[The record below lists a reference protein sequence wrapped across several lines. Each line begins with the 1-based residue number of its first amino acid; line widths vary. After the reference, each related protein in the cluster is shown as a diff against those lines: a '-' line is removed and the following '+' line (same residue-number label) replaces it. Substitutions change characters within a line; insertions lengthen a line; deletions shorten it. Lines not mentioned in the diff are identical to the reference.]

1 MAILVVGSMAYD
13 TVETPR
19 ERRERQLGGA
29 ATFFCLAAGAEAAV
43 RAVAVVG
50 DDFRQRDL
58 DLLASCGVDLAGV
71 ERAAGP
77 SFHWSGRYHDDFI
90 ERDTLATEL
99 GVFAGFQPRVPDA
112 WRDSEYLFLANIH
125 PTLQGQVLAEVRAP
139 RLVVLDTMNLWI
151 ETTRAELLAILPRI
165 DVLLV
170 NDSEAR
176 LLSGKR
182 SLVDAAE
189 AIKALGPGRVVIKK
203 GEHGALYFG
212 DRSVLAVPALLLPEV
227 VDPTG
232 AGDSFAG
239 GFMASLAAAGCDRAS
254 DDGPFRQAM
263 LAGTVA
269 ASFVPEHFSVE
280 GLLRRTAQEEARR
293 LAALRA
299 MMIP

>member
-29 ATFFCLAAGAEAAV
+29 ATFFALAAGADAGV

-50 DDFRQRDL
+50 DDFVESDL
-58 DLLASCGVDLAGV
+58 ELLASRGVDLAGV
-71 ERAAGP
+71 ERAVGP

-99 GVFAGFQPRVPDA
+99 GVFADFAPEVPAA
-112 WRDSEYLFLANIH
+112 WRASEYLFLANIH
-125 PTLQGQVLAEVRAP
+125 PSLQGHVLEMVPKP
-139 RLVVLDTMNLWI
+139 RLAVLDTMNLWI
-151 ETTRAELLAILPRI
+151 ETTRDDLLAILPRI
-165 DVLLV
+165 DVLMV

-176 LLSGKR
+176 LLSGQR
-182 SLVDAAE
+182 SLAAAAA
-189 AIKALGPGRVVIKK
+189 AIKEMGPQRVVIKK
-203 GEHGALYFG
+203 GEHGALLFG
-212 DRSVLAVPALLLPEV
+212 RDSVLAVPAMILPDV

-239 GFMASLAAAGCDRAS
+239 GFMASVAAAGADRDS
-254 DDGPFRQAM
+254 DDAPFREAM
-263 LAGTVA
+263 LSGTVT
-269 ASFVPEHFSVE
+269 ASYVPEAFSVE
-280 GLLRRTAQEEARR
+280 GLLNRNPDDHAKRLRT
-293 LAALRA
+293 LRS